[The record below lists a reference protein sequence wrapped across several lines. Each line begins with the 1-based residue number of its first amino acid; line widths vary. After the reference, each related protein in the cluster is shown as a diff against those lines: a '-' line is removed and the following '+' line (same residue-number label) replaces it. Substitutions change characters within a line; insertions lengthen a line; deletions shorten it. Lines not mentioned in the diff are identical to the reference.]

1 MLVAAA
7 RGFPPSDDGAR
18 SRPQEGRLKPLA
30 GMRVLDLADERGEL
44 CGRLLADLGA
54 DVIRVEPPEG
64 ALSRRLPPFTPGGEA
79 SLYFATRN
87 AGKRGAVIDL
97 ASDAGRARLRAL
109 LADADVLVE
118 STQPG
123 TLARLGLDAASLLAR
138 QPGLVVTS
146 ITDFGQDGP
155 YRDYQGTNMV
165 GVAMGGML
173 HRAGIAAKPPVLI
186 PGQLA
191 YDVAGIAGAFG
202 SLLAFYKRLRTGRGQ
217 HIDVSAM
224 DATAGLSDWS
234 LPNYSL
240 NPQLGHR
247 AGSGI
252 YTLYRC
258 ADGFIRMIVLVPKH
272 WRALKEW
279 AGNPPELADP
289 KYDQFINRLID
300 LPKLVAVLEGF
311 FKDKRKIEVAEEAQ
325 RRGIPATPLLR
336 PGEVLGNRHTLARG
350 TFRSLP
356 VAKGLEAKL
365 ASGFLHVD
373 GVRAGPESGA
383 PELGE
388 LGSGGWPAVSE
399 RASLAALFARPAAPP
414 ADGQP
419 LRGLRALDCGVG
431 AVGVEIGRFF
441 AEYGAD
447 VIKIESSDAPDFIR
461 VIMSSYMN
469 PSFLSSS
476 RSKRSFGVDL
486 RKQAGRELVHELV
499 RRADVFIENNATGTM
514 EKLGLGAAQ
523 LRALNPRIVSVSSQ
537 TAGSSGPW
545 SGWIGY
551 GPNTHSYS
559 GLQHLW
565 NHPEDEERPA
575 GSTAVHPDHLIG
587 RLGAL
592 AAIAGLIHR
601 ERSGRGSHHDFAQFE
616 TPINLMADLFA
627 QESLAPGSVRPLG
640 NASPRGAPWSCLP
653 CAGDDEWCVIN
664 VRSDME
670 WQRLR
675 KAIGDPAWAADPALD
690 TAEGRMAR
698 REAIDEALGA
708 WTREREPRAVMETLQ
723 AVGVPAGIVAHPGHH
738 LSDPQLGHRGYP
750 KLVVQPDYESIVLEG
765 PPFLGSDLPEPIV
778 APAPRL
784 GEHTRDVAREVLGLG
799 DAEIQALIET
809 GVIEDPPKQFKLL

>member
-1 MLVAAA
+1 M
-7 RGFPPSDDGAR
+7 
-18 SRPQEGRLKPLA
+18 KPLA
-30 GMRVLDLADERGEL
+30 GLRVVDLADEKGEL

-54 DVIRVEPPEG
+54 DVIRVEPREG
-64 ALSRRLPPFTPGGEA
+64 AVSRRLPPFTPGGET
-79 SLYFATRN
+79 SLHFAVRN
-87 AGKRGAVIDL
+87 AGKRGAVLDL
-97 ASDAGRARLRAL
+97 ASEAGRARIHEL
-109 LADADVLVE
+109 LEHADVLVE

-123 TLARLGLDAASLLAR
+123 TLERLGLGAKALLAR
-138 QPGLVVTS
+138 HPGLIVTS

-165 GVAMGGML
+165 VVAMGGML
-173 HRAGIAAKPPVLI
+173 HRAGIPTRPPVMI

-202 SLLAFYKRLRTGRGQ
+202 SLLAFFKRLHTGSGQ
-217 HIDVSAM
+217 HVDVSAM

-234 LPNYSL
+234 LPNYTL

-247 AGSGI
+247 AGAGI

-279 AGNPPELADP
+279 VGHPPELADP

-300 LPKLVAVLEGF
+300 RDKIVAALEGF
-311 FKDKRKIEVAEEAQ
+311 FADKDKIEVAVEAQ

-336 PGEVLGNRHTLARG
+336 PGEVLRNEHTMARA
-350 TFRSLP
+350 TFRRLP
-356 VAKGLEAKL
+356 VAPGLEAQV
-365 ASGFLHVD
+365 AAGFLSVD
-373 GVRAGPESGA
+373 GERAGPESGP
-383 PELGE
+383 PEPGE
-388 LGSGGWPAVSE
+388 LGADTWPE
-399 RASLAALFARPAAPP
+399 RAERAGLAALLRRPPAPP
-414 ADGQP
+414 EGGYP
-419 LRGLRALDCGVG
+419 LRGLRVLDCGVG
-431 AVGVEIGRFF
+431 AVGVEVGRFF

-486 RKQAGRELVHELV
+486 RSERGRELLRELV
-499 RRADVFIENNATGTM
+499 RRADVFVENSGAGTM
-514 EKLGLGAAQ
+514 QKLGFGAEQ
-523 LRALNPRIVSVSSQ
+523 LRALNPRMVSVSSQ
-537 TAGSSGPW
+537 SAGSSGPW

-551 GPNTHSYS
+551 GPNTHSVS

-565 NHPEDEERPA
+565 NYPEDEERPA
-575 GSTAVHPDHLIG
+575 GSTAVHPDHLVG
-587 RLGAL
+587 RLGTL
-592 AAIAGLIHR
+592 AALAGLIQR
-601 ERSGRGSHHDFAQFE
+601 ERTGAGSHYDLAQFE

-653 CAGDDEWCVIN
+653 CAGDDEWCVVN
-664 VRSDME
+664 VRSDLE
-670 WQRLR
+670 WARLR
-675 KAIGDPAWAADPALD
+675 KAIGDPAWAADPSLD

-698 REAIDEALGA
+698 REAIDEGLAA
-708 WTREREPRAVMETLQ
+708 WTSARDPRAVMEALQ
-723 AVGVPAGIVAHPGHH
+723 AVGVPAGIVAHPAHH
-738 LSDPQLGHRGYP
+738 VADPQLLHRGYP
-750 KLVVQPDYESIVLEG
+750 KLVAQPDYESILLEG

-778 APAPRL
+778 GPAPLL
-784 GEHTRDVAREVLGLG
+784 GQHTREVAREILGLS
-799 DAEIQALIET
+799 DDEIQALVDAGIL
-809 GVIEDPPKQFKLL
+809 EDPPREFKRL

>member
-1 MLVAAA
+1 MATRKESSV
-7 RGFPPSDDGAR
+7 
-18 SRPQEGRLKPLA
+18 KPLA
-30 GMRVLDLADERGEL
+30 GMRVVDLADEKGEL

-54 DVIRVEPPEG
+54 DVIRLEPAEG
-64 ALSRRLPPFTPGGEA
+64 AASRALPPFAPGSEA
-79 SLYFATRN
+79 SLYFAVRN
-87 AGKRGAVIDL
+87 AGKRGAVVDL
-97 ASDAGRARLRAL
+97 ETDAGSKRLHAL
-109 LADADVLVE
+109 LENADVLVE

-123 TLARLGLDAASLLAR
+123 TLERLGLGAKTLLAR
-138 QPGLVVTS
+138 HPRLIVTS

-165 GVAMGGML
+165 VVAMGGML
-173 HRAGIAAKPPVLI
+173 HRAGILAKPPVLI
-186 PGQLA
+186 PGALA

-202 SLLAFYKRLRTGRGQ
+202 SLLAFYKRLRTGAGQ
-217 HIDVSAM
+217 HVDVSAM

-258 ADGFIRMIVLVPKH
+258 ADGFIRMIILVPKH
-272 WRALKEW
+272 WRALMEW
-279 AGNPPELADP
+279 VGHPKELADP
-289 KYDQFINRLID
+289 KYDQFINRLMELNKI
-300 LPKLVAVLEGF
+300 VAVLEGF
-311 FKDKRKIEVAEEAQ
+311 FADKNKIEVAVEAQ

-336 PGEVLGNRHTLARG
+336 PGEVLDNEHTKARR
-350 TFRSLP
+350 TFRTLP
-356 VAKGLEAKL
+356 VAPGLEAKV
-365 ASGFLHVD
+365 ASGFLSVD
-373 GVRAGPESGA
+373 GERAGPESGP

-388 LGSGGWPAVSE
+388 LGQRGWPE
-399 RASLAALFARPAAPP
+399 RAERAGLAAVFERAPAPP
-414 ADGQP
+414 AGGHP
-419 LRGLRALDCGVG
+419 LRGLRVLDFGVG
-431 AVGVEIGRFF
+431 AVGVEIGRFL

-447 VIKIESSDAPDFIR
+447 VIKIESSNAPDFIR

-486 RKQAGRELVHELV
+486 RSERGRELMRQLV
-499 RRADVFIENNATGTM
+499 RGADVLIENSGTGTM
-514 EKLGLGAAQ
+514 QNLGFGAEQ
-523 LRALNPRIVSVSSQ
+523 LRELNPRIVSVSSQ
-537 TAGSSGPW
+537 SAGSSGPW
-545 SGWIGY
+545 QNWIGY
-551 GPNTHSYS
+551 GPNTHSFS

-587 RLGAL
+587 RLGAM
-592 AAIAGLIHR
+592 AALAGLIHR
-601 ERSGRGSHHDFAQFE
+601 ERTGTGSHYDLAQFE

-627 QESLAPGSVRPLG
+627 MESLAPGSVRPIG
-640 NASPRGAPWSCLP
+640 NTSTRGAPWSCLP

-698 REAIDEALGA
+698 RAAIDEGLTA
-708 WTREREPRAVMETLQ
+708 WTSTREPREVMETLQ
-723 AVGVPAGIVAHPGHH
+723 AAGVPAGIVAHPGHH
-738 LSDPQLGHRGYP
+738 MSDPQLQHRGYA
-750 KLVVQPDYESIVLEG
+750 KLVVQPDYESLLLEG

-778 APAPRL
+778 GPAPKL
-784 GEHTRDVAREVLGLG
+784 GEHTRDVAREILGLS
-799 DAEIQALIET
+799 DDEIQALIDEA
-809 GVIEDPPKQFKLL
+809 VLEDPPKEFKRL